1 MVVKGGGVMV
11 TVVGLAMVGAC
22 VLLARGARGSKLH
35 GVFTVL
41 GAWLAVLLI
50 LYMLGM
56 SW

>member
-1 MVVKGGGVMV
+1 MV

-22 VLLARGARGSKLH
+22 MLLARLSRGSTLH
-35 GVFTVL
+35 GVFAIL

-50 LYMLGM
+50 LYELGM

>member
-1 MVVKGGGVMV
+1 MV
-11 TVVGLAMVGAC
+11 TVVGLALVGTC

-41 GAWLAVLLI
+41 GVWLAVLLI